1 MAHSPPI
8 ATQDS
13 FSPNERFGFGLTE
26 MEVRRLRDIMRRE
39 SHVDL
44 TLEHAWERAIELLSF
59 TKMLLESLPPKE
71 G

>member
-1 MAHSPPI
+1 MVHSPPI
-8 ATQDS
+8 ATEGS
-13 FSPNERFGFGLTE
+13 FTPTERFGFGLTE
-26 MEVRRLRDIMRRE
+26 TEVRRLRDIMRRE

-44 TLEHAWERAIELLSF
+44 TMEQAWERAIELLSF

>member
-1 MAHSPPI
+1 
-8 ATQDS
+8 
-13 FSPNERFGFGLTE
+13 
-26 MEVRRLRDIMRRE
+26 MRRE

-44 TLEHAWERAIELLSF
+44 TMEQAWERAIELLSF